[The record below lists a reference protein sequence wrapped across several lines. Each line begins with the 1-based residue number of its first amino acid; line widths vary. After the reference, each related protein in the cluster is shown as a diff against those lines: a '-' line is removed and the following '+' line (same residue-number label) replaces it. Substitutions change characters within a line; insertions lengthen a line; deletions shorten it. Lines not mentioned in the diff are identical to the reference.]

1 MHVAKH
7 LENKETSDV
16 YHEMSDEPKHSCVHF
31 YQLNMAFFLKNSK
44 HLFMLPA
51 YLWHHPH

>member
-51 YLWHHPH
+51 YL